1 MPELTQAQKL
11 LIRYCKERSFS
22 DIRTTGAASIRATDS
37 YGKPKELSINLYGD
51 IIDLHKERSS
61 LLGIRRMISRRP
73 TSSRPRGKMFGL
85 PSVRHWKRKEHR
97 HIKHSKWTIT
107 RIKLYNRNYKRNHS

>member
-51 IIDLHKERSS
+51 IIDLHKRKIIAVGNTSHDITKTYELPTAWQDVRPS
-61 LLGIRRMISRRP
+61 IR
-73 TSSRPRGKMFGL
+73 KAL
-85 PSVRHWKRKEHR
+85 EEKRTPPHKAQQMDYHTHKIVQPE
-97 HIKHSKWTIT
+97 
-107 RIKLYNRNYKRNHS
+107 L